1 MKHIIIFRSMCF
13 IATILIGTNVHA
25 QSISLRHEDVPFN
38 EKGYEIPA
46 LKKSDKVIVYEGFT
60 LSYNPKTLLPN
71 WVAYELTSS
80 EVDGTYPRGNGFSM
94 DLNYEG
100 KQAMREDFSNTGWD
114 KGHMAPAAD
123 MKWSRTAMYESFYLT
138 NICPQDHDFNG
149 NDWLTLEKLGRE
161 WAKRFGSV
169 YIICGPIVGSN
180 IYGTIGDNNVTV
192 PDAFYKA
199 FLVVQNHRYHAIA
212 FVMQNEP
219 THHRIQEYALT
230 VNELEEIIGL
240 DLFPNLD
247 DSIEEMIES
256 DLYFKFWNL

>member
-1 MKHIIIFRSMCF
+1 MKIRPSYRIAIFWTAAFLS
-13 IATILIGTNVHA
+13 LNLQA
-25 QSISLRHEDVPFN
+25 QSVAVRHDYVQFN
-38 EKGYEIPA
+38 EYAYEIPA
-46 LKKSDKVIVYEGFT
+46 LKKTDIVIVYEGFT
-60 LSYNPKTLLPN
+60 LSYNSKTLIPN

-80 EVDGTYPRGNGFSM
+80 EVDGQYPRGNGFGM
-94 DLNYEG
+94 DLDYKG
-100 KQAMREDFSNTGWD
+100 RQAMREDYSNSGWD

-138 NICPQDHDFNG
+138 NICPQDHELNG

-169 YIICGPIVGSN
+169 YIVCGPIIGNSY
-180 IYGTIGDNNVTV
+180 YGTIGNNKVVV

-199 FLVVQNHRYHAIA
+199 FLVVQDHRYHAIG
-212 FVMQNEP
+212 FIMPNESK
-219 THHRIQEYALT
+219 HHRIQEYALS
-230 VNELEEIIGL
+230 VNELEEKIGI
-240 DLFPNLD
+240 DLFPNID

>member
-1 MKHIIIFRSMCF
+1 MKIRPSYRIAIFWTAAFLS
-13 IATILIGTNVHA
+13 LNLQA
-25 QSISLRHEDVPFN
+25 QSVAVRHDYVQFN
-38 EKGYEIPA
+38 EYAYEIPA
-46 LKKSDKVIVYEGFT
+46 LKKTDKVIVYEGFT
-60 LSYNPKTLLPN
+60 LSYNSKTLIPN

-80 EVDGTYPRGNGFSM
+80 EVDGQYPRGNGFGM
-94 DLNYEG
+94 DLDYKG
-100 KQAMREDFSNTGWD
+100 RQAMREDYSNSGWD

-138 NICPQDHDFNG
+138 NICPQDHELNG

-169 YIICGPIVGSN
+169 YIVCGPIIGN
-180 IYGTIGDNNVTV
+180 NYYGTIGNNKVVV

-199 FLVVQNHRYHAIA
+199 FLVVQDHRYHAIG
-212 FVMQNEP
+212 FIMPNESK
-219 THHRIQEYALT
+219 HHRIQEYALS
-230 VNELEEIIGL
+230 VNELEEKIGI
-240 DLFPNLD
+240 DLFPNID